1 MFNLDLIDLP
11 SLVRIDG
18 EIRHYETPTGEKYPS
33 VTTVLSKTKD
43 QTFLHAWRQRIGED
57 AAAKITAQA
66 GRRGTATHLLCE
78 KFVLNEPIDLKQ
90 EMPLSVHLFKQL
102 EGVLKENVNNVRVS
116 EGSLFSHK
124 LKVAGSVDL
133 IANWRNHAAIID
145 FKTSR
150 KNKRKDW
157 IEDYFMQCAMYSYM
171 FWTSRKNK
179 RKDWIEDYFMQCAM
193 YSYMFWEMTGLHHP
207 TLVVAIAVEE
217 ENEPQIFVEHVNDW
231 IDKAQDRCKKYHSA
245 K

>member
-1 MFNLDLIDLP
+1 MFKLDLIDLP

-18 EIRHYETPTGEKYPS
+18 EIRHYKTPTGEKYPS
-33 VTTVLSKTKD
+33 VTTVLDKTSDKS
-43 QTFLHAWRQRIGED
+43 FLYAWRARVGEEK
-57 AAAKITAQA
+57 AAEITKRATT
-66 GRRGTATHLLCE
+66 RGTATHLLCE
-78 KFVLNEPIDLKQ
+78 KAILNQPYDLRNERPID
-90 EMPLSVHLFKQL
+90 VHLFKQL
-102 EGVLKENVNNVRVS
+102 EPWLRKNVDNIRTS
-116 EGSLFSHK
+116 EGQLFSHK

-133 IANWRNHAAIID
+133 IADYQEKPAVID
-145 FKTSR
+145 FKTSL

-157 IEDYFMQCAMYSYM
+157 IE
-171 FWTSRKNK
+171 N
-179 RKDWIEDYFMQCAM
+179 YFMQCAM

-217 ENEPQIFVEHVNDW
+217 ENTPQIFIEHVNDW

>member
-1 MFNLDLIDLP
+1 LFNVDLIELP
-11 SLVRIDG
+11 ELVRIDG
-18 EIRHYETPTGEKYPS
+18 DIRTYLTPTGEKYPS

-43 QTFLHAWRQRIGED
+43 QTHLIAWRKRVGED

-78 KFVLNEPIDLKQ
+78 KLVLNEPIDLTQ
-90 EMPLSVHLFKQL
+90 EMPMSVHLFKQL
-102 EGVLKENVNNVRVS
+102 EGFLKQNVNNIRAS

-124 LKVAGSVDL
+124 LKVAGSCDL
-133 IANWRNHAAIID
+133 IANYGNHAAIID

-150 KNKRKDW
+150 
-157 IEDYFMQCAMYSYM
+157 A
-171 FWTSRKNK
+171 NK

-193 YSYMFWEMTGLHHP
+193 YSYMFWEMTQMHYP

-231 IDKAQDRCKKYHSA
+231 ISKAQDRCKKYHHINI
-245 K
+245 

>member
-1 MFNLDLIDLP
+1 MFKHDLIDLP

-43 QTFLHAWRQRIGED
+43 QTHLIAWRQRIGEE
-57 AAAKITAQA
+57 AAAKKTAQA

-78 KFVLNEPIDLKQ
+78 KLVLNEPIDLSE
-90 EMPLSVHLFKQL
+90 EMPISVHLFKQL
-102 EGVLKENVNNVRVS
+102 EKVLIQDVDNIRVS

-133 IANWRNHAAIID
+133 VASYKGKPAIID
-145 FKTSR
+145 FKTSG

-157 IEDYFMQCAMYSYM
+157 IEDYFLQCAMYS
-171 FWTSRKNK
+171 
-179 RKDWIEDYFMQCAM
+179 FML
-193 YSYMFWEMTGLHHP
+193 WEMTQIYHP
-207 TLVVAIAVEE
+207 KLVVAIAVEE
-217 ENEPQIFVEHVNDW
+217 ENEAQVFVEHVNDW
-231 IDKAQDRCKKYHSA
+231 LDKAKDRCKQYHMA